1 MKQVSEWTAIGQSY
15 EKSLKTFTTFCEKL
29 SGVAIATLHLPRINK
44 LLRWQ
49 AFTLLQH

>member
-1 MKQVSEWTAIGQSY
+1 MKPFSKLAAIGQSY
-15 EKSLKTFTTFCEKL
+15 EKSLQTFTTFCEKL